1 MTGNPA
7 LLQVAKVSAGYRRI
21 QVLHDVSLHVGA
33 GEFVTVV
40 GSNGAGK
47 STLMKVLTGLL
58 PATGTMR
65 LENTNLLELDP
76 HRRVAA
82 GIGYVPEGRRV
93 FPALTVAE
101 NLKVACRAR
110 GEALSAELDR
120 IYDMFPKLRERH
132 DQLAGTLSGGEQQ
145 MLAMG
150 RALISRPRLLLADE
164 ISLGLA
170 PLVVESLFEVL
181 REATADGMSILLAE
195 QNATM
200 ALEFSDRAYVME
212 TGRITLE
219 GRSAE
224 LASDERVI
232 NAYLQM
238 V

>member
-1 MTGNPA
+1 MTTGPR
-7 LLQVAKVSAGYRRI
+7 LTVQGISAGYRRI
-21 QVLHDVSLHVGA
+21 QVLHDVSLEVGA

-40 GSNGAGK
+40 GANGAGK
-47 STLMKVLTGLL
+47 STLVKVLTGLL
-58 PATGTMR
+58 PATGTAR
-65 LENTNLLELDP
+65 LEEQDLLGLEP

-82 GIGYVPEGRRV
+82 GVAYVPEGRRV
-93 FPALTVAE
+93 FPALTVTE
-101 NLKVACRAR
+101 NLRVANSAR
-110 GEALSAELDR
+110 GEALTAELDHVFD
-120 IYDMFPKLRERH
+120 IFPKLRERRA
-132 DQLAGTLSGGEQQ
+132 QLAGTLSGGEQQ

-181 REATADGMSILLAE
+181 RQAAKDGMSILLAE

-219 GRSAE
+219 GPSDE
-224 LASDERVI
+224 LAADQRVI
-232 NAYLQM
+232 DAYLQM